1 MIELDEQLREDVRA
15 AAPEMRPEFAAQLE
29 RRVESGF
36 AKPGKKRERT
46 LWRPALALA
55 ACLLIAGVVSVG
67 AIRQSGDGLE
77 SFSGGSSED
86 QSVRRGLPD
95 NGAGAEADTAMSVPQ
110 TKALPE
116 PTPAPTVPGTRRVVE
131 RNAELAL
138 APAEDEFAE
147 TTSGVLRIADATG
160 TIVQSSNVAER
171 DGRGFARYDLRVPGS
186 RVDEVLADLSRL
198 AKVSSRSAGSQDITA
213 PYVSAR
219 ERLEEARAD
228 RRGALRAVA
237 AATTDAEADAA
248 RARLARARRAVARAR
263 SEVRGLQGRANRA
276 RVTVTVESTGEAGA
290 WTPGD
295 ALRDAGR
302 ILEVAAGVLLV
313 TLAVVLPLA
322 LLLAL
327 ALAAARLLRRRSREA
342 ALGAR

>member
-15 AAPEMRPEFAAQLE
+15 TAPEMRPEFAAQLE
-29 RRVESGF
+29 RRVETAF
-36 AKPGKKRERT
+36 AKPKKDKT

-55 ACLLIAGVVSVG
+55 VCVLFGVVVSIGVITREG
-67 AIRQSGDGLE
+67 SDTFERFTQE
-77 SFSGGSSED
+77 NVPVPNSGGRS
-86 QSVRRGLPD
+86 
-95 NGAGAEADTAMSVPQ
+95 GAGAEALSTA
-110 TKALPE
+110 
-116 PTPAPTVPGTRRVVE
+116 PADRAAPAAPGARRVVE

-138 APAEDEFAE
+138 APPEDEFAE
-147 TTSGVLRIADATG
+147 TTAGVLRIADGSG

-219 ERLEEARAD
+219 ERLQEARAD

-248 RARLARARRAVARAR
+248 RARLARARRAVAGAR
-263 SEVRGLQGRANRA
+263 SEVGRLQGRANRA

-327 ALAAARLLRRRSREA
+327 VLAAARLLRRRSREA